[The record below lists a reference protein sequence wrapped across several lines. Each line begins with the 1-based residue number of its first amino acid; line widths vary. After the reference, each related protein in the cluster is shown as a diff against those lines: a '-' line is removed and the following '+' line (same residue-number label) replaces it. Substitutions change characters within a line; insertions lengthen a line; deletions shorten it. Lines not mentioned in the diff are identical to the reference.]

1 MTPSSNALNSPL
13 SLETP
18 DCIRCLR
25 KKLGAIG
32 VAHFFKHA
40 GEWLLADFESDTPR
54 SDSEFQGTYLLEI
67 GLPQIIA
74 DSESG
79 FILSTNEAIQSKFP
93 GINALFN
100 DCSVIGV
107 RTVCAGFGGVRFA
120 WREQSLPF
128 SERDLKVLECFG
140 ECPPGCSA

>member
-79 FILSTNEAIQSKFP
+79 FILSTNEAIQSKF
-93 GINALFN
+93 
-100 DCSVIGV
+100 VIGV